1 MRRFRRLAPG
11 ATALALGAML
21 LGACGSGGGGTSSGG
36 GGGTV
41 AEQFVL
47 GGPPECP
54 KAAYCIPGLEKTYGL
69 KFEKFVPL
77 DVGGPQTVA
86 AVRSGKADIGELFSI
101 DPAIQQNDFVP
112 LEDDKHLQAAG
123 NIVPVIRKDA
133 ASPEISKLLNKASAK
148 MTNEKL
154 IDLVGR
160 VSIEHEDVD
169 QVAQSFVED
178 AGLLDGVSK
187 TGSGSIKVG
196 VSGAFP
202 ENQVE
207 ASIYATMLEAAGYQ
221 VETELN
227 LQARDVSDQ
236 ALFSGDIDMKPEYVA
251 YELGTLDPK
260 ADATG
265 TAEEIL
271 PRLRKAY
278 AAKSVEVLDATPANS
293 TNVFVV
299 TQQTADQYGLKKM
312 SDLAKPAS

>member
-1 MRRFRRLAPG
+1 MRIFRRFAPG

-54 KAAYCIPGLEKTYGL
+54 KSFYCIPGLEKVYGL

-86 AVRSGKADIGELFSI
+86 AVRSGKADIGELFSL
-101 DPAIQQNDFVP
+101 DPAISQNDFVP
-112 LEDDKHLQAAG
+112 LVDDKHLQASG
-123 NIVPVIRKDA
+123 NIVPVIRKDVN
-133 ASPEISKLLNKASAK
+133 SPQIDKLLNTASAK
-148 MTNEKL
+148 MTDDKL
-154 IDLVGR
+154 RDLVGK
-160 VSIEHEDVD
+160 VSIQHEDVD
-169 QVAQSFVED
+169 QVAQSFVKSE
-178 AGLLDGVSK
+178 GLLNGVSK
-187 TGSGSIKVG
+187 TGSGSIKIG
-196 VSGAFP
+196 VSGAFA

-207 ASIYATMLEAAGYQ
+207 ASIYAAMLEAAGYQ

-227 LQARDVSDQ
+227 LQSREVSDQ

-251 YELGTLDPK
+251 FELGTLDPK
-260 ADATG
+260 ANAKG
-265 TAEEIL
+265 TAEQVL
-271 PRLRKAY
+271 PRLAKAY
-278 AAKSVEVLDATPANS
+278 AKKGIEVLDPTPANS

-299 TQQTADQYGLKKM
+299 TQQTADQYGLKTM
-312 SDLAKPAS
+312 SDLAKSAS